1 MDFEDTKHFTKVTDS
16 FDSAV
21 RSFVDLDLEYFEYL
35 RNRDRFYVG
44 IEDTT
49 YNQTIYNRKKKL
61 KPKEQP
67 TGGINFP
74 VFNIPKPPK
83 VPVTLPIPEFD
94 PVQIQNLIKI
104 LLGFGLTWEAI
115 KAILGGLIGVESL
128 AGAPLGGVN
137 PPVLAT
143 QTDSSNVTSAEDV
156 SLADQLAAS
165 TIEFSS
171 DIVESVEPVVEN
183 VITEEEIRNLS
194 FAQLVKLAQANL
206 SDPILLSLLTAT
218 ILGTQ
223 VDSPIPGPADA
234 ISAFV
239 GTPLIIARII
249 SLLNKGRLVVPAF
262 QQGGYVQNTQTVL
275 VGEGGETEF
284 IIPASK
290 FGRAIEAVY
299 REGASVMI
307 AASVGFLN
315 LLPSSSTKTSVLN
328 EANRLKQIFGLTSVK
343 LSNGGFSL
351 GQPLKP
357 FSSSETGSNN
367 LLTSFDS
374 IISSELSS
382 VTTNTEESLENPVE
396 RAFTNSIGTAKQI
409 FIKGAKLLGIKD
421 LEKTIVNNI
430 PMKGL
435 AAGLIIAG
443 QRVLTGDIS
452 GAGLELLSGISS
464 MFKGGGGDLTTALD
478 TTVAAKNLDL
488 MNGSAVFAS
497 DTVTPNTMLDIN
509 GNPIILNPSTM
520 SAWEKAVAAAAADG
534 VDLPRAVTSSYRTP
548 EKQQELINRN
558 RAGDSNVYTPAA
570 VHMSPH
576 VQGWAVDINYYDP
589 ANEWMRRNGHKFGF
603 KWAGDRDPVHFDF
616 WNNEPNDKWLKPG
629 NRDWIPGDNTQAI
642 KKTTSVLA
650 DSSISPVFSGD
661 KNMVNNTPLIQSN
674 KSSTG
679 VGNEGIVIVPIPI
692 VKTVT
697 IPFEVEKDREIS
709 NHIVIEPF
717 SKGSRE
723 VVG

>member
-1 MDFEDTKHFTKVTDS
+1 MLS
-16 FDSAV
+16 P
-21 RSFVDLDLEYFEYL
+21 DLA
-35 RNRDRFYVG
+35 N
-44 IEDTT
+44 
-49 YNQTIYNRKKKL
+49 
-61 KPKEQP
+61 
-67 TGGINFP
+67 
-74 VFNIPKPPK
+74 PKPPRTDPVYVD
-83 VPVTLPIPEFD
+83 VPVFD
-94 PVQIQNLIKI
+94 PVQINILVQI
-104 LLGFGLTWEAI
+104 LLGLGITWEVI
-115 KAILGGLIGVESL
+115 QQILGGLLGGQGLVQS
-128 AGAPLGGVN
+128 PLGGVN
-137 PPVLAT
+137 PPALAT
-143 QTDSSNVTSAEDV
+143 EIGDGDTTIDFNAEPAPVGELATTSTQV
-156 SLADQLAAS
+156 G
-165 TIEFSS
+165 
-171 DIVESVEPVVEN
+171 
-183 VITEEEIRNLS
+183 ITEADIQNLS
-194 FAQLVKLAQANL
+194 FQQLLKLAQANL
-206 SDPILLSLLTAT
+206 SDPVLWTIVIGAGLTAM
-218 ILGTQ
+218 L
-223 VDSPIPGPADA
+223 DSPAPGPADGLA
-234 ISAFV
+234 AWGGS
-239 GTPLIIARII
+239 
-249 SLLNKGRLVVPAF
+249 SLLVTRLLFLLRKGSLVVPKLAF
-262 QQGGYVQNTQTVL
+262 AQGGYVQNTQTVL

-299 REGASVMI
+299 REGASIMI

-328 EANRLKQIFGLTSVK
+328 EANRLKQIFGLTSIK
-343 LSNGGFSL
+343 LSNSGFSL

-357 FSSSETGSNN
+357 FSSSETGSNT
-367 LLTSFDS
+367 LLTSFNS
-374 IISSELSS
+374 IIASELSS
-382 VTTNTEESLENPVE
+382 VTTDTDETLENPVE

-430 PMKGL
+430 PLKGL

-443 QRVLTGDIS
+443 QRVLTGDLS
-452 GAGLELLSGISS
+452 GAGLELLAGMSS

-488 MNGSAVFAS
+488 MNGSAIFAS
-497 DTVTPNTMLDIN
+497 DTVSPTTMLDIN

-520 SAWEKAVAAAAADG
+520 SAWQKAVAAAAADG
-534 VDLPRAVTSSYRTP
+534 VDLPSAVTSSYRTP

-558 RAGDSNVYTPAA
+558 KAGDSNVYTPAA

-603 KWAGDRDPVHFDF
+603 KWAGDQDPVHFDF
-616 WNNEPNDKWLKPG
+616 WNNEPNDKWLQPG

-661 KNMVNNTPLIQSN
+661 KNMLNNMPVTQSG
-674 KSSTG
+674 KFSTG
-679 VGNEGIVIVPIPI
+679 SENPIPIIIPIPI

-697 IPFEVEKDREIS
+697 VPFEVEKDREIS

>member
-61 KPKEQP
+61 KPKPEVAD
-67 TGGINFP
+67 N
-74 VFNIPKPPK
+74 FNIPSFPRPKPPK
-83 VPVTLPIPEFD
+83 DPVRIPIPTFD
-94 PVQIQNLIKI
+94 PVQIQQLINI
-104 LLGFGLTWEAI
+104 LLGLGITWEVI
-115 KAILGGLIGVESL
+115 QQILGGLLGGQGVVQN
-128 AGAPLGGVN
+128 PLGGVN

-143 QTDSSNVTSAEDV
+143 EIGDARET
-156 SLADQLAAS
+156 
-165 TIEFSS
+165 TIDF
-171 DIVESVEPVVEN
+171 EPAPIGEIATATN
-183 VITEEEIRNLS
+183 TITETQIQNLS
-194 FAQLVKLAQANL
+194 FQELLKLAQANL
-206 SDPILLSLLTAT
+206 NDPVLWAIVIGSGLTAM
-218 ILGTQ
+218 L
-223 VDSPIPGPADA
+223 DSPAPGPFDFLAGTGG
-234 ISAFV
+234 SA
-239 GTPLIIARII
+239 
-249 SLLNKGRLVVPAF
+249 LLVSRLLFLLRKGRLIVPAMKLAF
-262 QQGGYVQNTQTVL
+262 AQGGYVQNTQTVL

-357 FSSSETGSNN
+357 FSSSETGSNT
-367 LLTSFDS
+367 LLTSFNS
-374 IISSELSS
+374 TISSELSS
-382 VTTNTEESLENPVE
+382 VTTDTNETLENPVE

-443 QRVLTGDIS
+443 QRVLTGDLS
-452 GAGLELLSGISS
+452 GAGLELLSGMSS
-464 MFKGGGGDLTTALD
+464 MFRGGGGDLTTALD

-488 MNGSAVFAS
+488 MNGSAIFAS
-497 DTVTPNTMLDIN
+497 DTVSPTTMLDIN

-520 SAWEKAVAAAAADG
+520 SAWQKAVAAAAADG
-534 VDLPRAVTSSYRTP
+534 VDLPSAVTSSYRTP

-558 RAGDSNVYTPAA
+558 KAGDSNVYTPAA
-570 VHMSPH
+570 VHLSPH

-603 KWAGDRDPVHFDF
+603 KWAGDQDPVHFDF
-616 WNNEPNDKWLKPG
+616 WNNEPNDKWLQPG

-661 KNMVNNTPLIQSN
+661 KNMVNNMPVTQSG

-679 VGNEGIVIVPIPI
+679 SENVVPIIFPIPI

-697 IPFEVEKDREIS
+697 VPFEVEKDREIS

>member
-61 KPKEQP
+61 KPKEDPVGGFFFP
-67 TGGINFP
+67 TFP
-74 VFNIPKPPK
+74 KPKPPRTDPVYVD
-83 VPVTLPIPEFD
+83 VPVFD
-94 PVQIQNLIKI
+94 PVQINILVQI
-104 LLGFGLTWEAI
+104 LLGLGITWEVI
-115 KAILGGLIGVESL
+115 QQILGGLLGGQGLVQS
-128 AGAPLGGVN
+128 PLGGVN
-137 PPVLAT
+137 PPALAT
-143 QTDSSNVTSAEDV
+143 EIGDGDTTIDFEPEPAPIGDLVTTTQT
-156 SLADQLAAS
+156 
-165 TIEFSS
+165 
-171 DIVESVEPVVEN
+171 
-183 VITEEEIRNLS
+183 ITEEGIRALT
-194 FAQLVKLAQANL
+194 FQELVKLAQANL
-206 SDPILLSLLTAT
+206 SDPILMSLLAAT

-223 VDSPIPGPADA
+223 VDSPIPGPADM
-234 ISAFV
+234 ISIGV
-239 GTPLIIARII
+239 GTPLIIARLV
-249 SLLNKGRLVVPAF
+249 SLLNKGRLIVPAF
-262 QQGGYVQNTQTVL
+262 AEGGYVQNTQTVL

-299 REGASVMI
+299 REGASIMI

-328 EANRLKQIFGLTSVK
+328 EANRLKQIFGLTSIK
-343 LSNGGFSL
+343 LSNSGFSL

-357 FSSSETGSNN
+357 FSSSETGSNT
-367 LLTSFDS
+367 LLTSFNS
-374 IISSELSS
+374 IIASELSS
-382 VTTNTEESLENPVE
+382 VTTDTDETLENPVE

-430 PMKGL
+430 PLKGL

-443 QRVLTGDIS
+443 QRVLTGDLS
-452 GAGLELLSGISS
+452 GAGLELLAGMSS

-488 MNGSAVFAS
+488 MNGSAIFAS
-497 DTVTPNTMLDIN
+497 DTVSPTTMLDIN
-509 GNPIILNPSTM
+509 NNPIILNPSTM
-520 SAWEKAVAAAAADG
+520 SAWQKAVAAAAADG
-534 VDLPRAVTSSYRTP
+534 VDLPSAVTSSYRTP

-558 RAGDSNVYTPAA
+558 KAGDSNVYTPAA

-603 KWAGDRDPVHFDF
+603 KWAGDQDPVHFDF
-616 WNNEPNDKWLKPG
+616 WNNEPNDKWLQPG

-661 KNMVNNTPLIQSN
+661 KNMLNNMPVTQSG
-674 KSSTG
+674 KFSTG
-679 VGNEGIVIVPIPI
+679 SENIIPIILPVPI

-697 IPFEVEKDREIS
+697 VPFEVEKDREIS